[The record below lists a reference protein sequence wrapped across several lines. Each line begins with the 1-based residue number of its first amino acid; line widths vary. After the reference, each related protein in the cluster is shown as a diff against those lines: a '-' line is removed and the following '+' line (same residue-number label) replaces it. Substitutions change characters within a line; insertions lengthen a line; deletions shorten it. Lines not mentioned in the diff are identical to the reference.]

1 MLPNR
6 KTHSFEWLVRFVAE
20 KEGSLFVKFVD
31 IFVPDSMLLFCMN
44 LLDRRISPK
53 VINITIHEIDKYVP
67 SKVRSSLIEASNR
80 YIPDTAASSRK
91 VSTIVAGVGK
101 YIPDRIVPEESLDN
115 WSYLKIKFHIPTLL
129 SRRQSYSSRK

>member
-6 KTHSFEWLVRFVAE
+6 KTHRFEWLVRFVAE

>member
-6 KTHSFEWLVRFVAE
+6 KTHRFEWLVRFVAD

-53 VINITIHEIDKYVP
+53 VIDITIYEIDKYVP
-67 SKVRSSLIEASNR
+67 SKVLSSLIEASNR

-91 VSTIVAGVGK
+91 VSTVLA
-101 YIPDRIVPEESLDN
+101 
-115 WSYLKIKFHIPTLL
+115 
-129 SRRQSYSSRK
+129 